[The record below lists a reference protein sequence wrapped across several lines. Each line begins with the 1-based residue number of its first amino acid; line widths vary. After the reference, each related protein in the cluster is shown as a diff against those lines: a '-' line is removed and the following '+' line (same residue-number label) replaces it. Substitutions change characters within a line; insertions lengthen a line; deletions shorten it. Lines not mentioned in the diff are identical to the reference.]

1 MSSQTWLTGLHL
13 HRRHSR
19 GQGRVL
25 LLLLGWAEVR
35 EEEGKLILTL
45 NNINFSTSSIT
56 YFAVQDYDYG
66 PKFLP
71 GCNL

>member
-1 MSSQTWLTGLHL
+1 MSSKTSLTGLH
-13 HRRHSR
+13 RHSR

-35 EEEGKLILTL
+35 GEEGKLILTL

-56 YFAVQDYDYG
+56 YFAVQDYG